1 MVNKAEAANV
11 ERRQGSGASMSA
23 YRVAL
28 CEDEAV
34 ERDQIAGLCRDI
46 FSALGVEAEV
56 VPFPSADDLRRTVEA
71 GRTSFDLYL
80 LDIQMR
86 EGASGLDL
94 ARQLYHWGVQDKIIF
109 LTGSLEYA
117 IQGYDVEPLHYLL
130 KPVSRER
137 MEEGLQRALRKR
149 GPRTV
154 RFQRS
159 GKVVSLP
166 VPEIRYLESRDH
178 GTVVYL
184 RDGVQTFSIS
194 LAEAEQL
201 LPRGIFRRCHK
212 SYLVNL
218 NWVSHASHSG
228 VYLKDDSQIPMGRA
242 FYTEIQNI
250 IVHRLND

>member
-1 MVNKAEAANV
+1 
-11 ERRQGSGASMSA
+11 MSE

-34 ERDQIAGLCRDI
+34 ERGQIAGLCRDI
-46 FSALGVEAEV
+46 FSTLGVEAEV
-56 VPFPSADDLRRTVEA
+56 VPFSSADDLRRTVEG
-71 GRTSFDLYL
+71 GRTAFDLYL

-94 ARQLYHWGVQDKIIF
+94 ARQLYHWGVRDRIIF

-137 MEEGLQRALRKR
+137 LEEALDRALRKR
-149 GPRTV
+149 GARTV
-154 RFQRS
+154 RFQRG
-159 GKVVSLP
+159 GKSVALP
-166 VPEIRYLESRDH
+166 VEEIRYLESRDH
-178 GTVVYL
+178 GTVVHL
-184 RDGVQTFSIS
+184 RDGVQAFSIS
-194 LAEAEQL
+194 LAEAEQM
-201 LPRGIFRRCHK
+201 LPAGMFRRCHK

-242 FYTEIQNI
+242 FYTEFQNS

>member
-1 MVNKAEAANV
+1 
-11 ERRQGSGASMSA
+11 MSE

-56 VPFPSADDLRRTVEA
+56 VPFPSADDLRRAVEA
-71 GRTSFDLYL
+71 GRTAFDLYL

-149 GPRTV
+149 GPRMV

-178 GTVVYL
+178 GIAVYL

-242 FYTEIQNI
+242 FYTEIQNS

>member
-1 MVNKAEAANV
+1 M
-11 ERRQGSGASMSA
+11 
-23 YRVAL
+23 
-28 CEDEAV
+28 
-34 ERDQIAGLCRDI
+34 
-46 FSALGVEAEV
+46 
-56 VPFPSADDLRRTVEA
+56 
-71 GRTSFDLYL
+71 
-80 LDIQMR
+80 
-86 EGASGLDL
+86 
-94 ARQLYHWGVQDKIIF
+94 
-109 LTGSLEYA
+109 
-117 IQGYDVEPLHYLL
+117 EPLHYLL

>member
-1 MVNKAEAANV
+1 M
-11 ERRQGSGASMSA
+11 
-23 YRVAL
+23 YRVAI
-28 CEDEAV
+28 CEDEDAQRTQLAELLRAQLQELV
-34 ERDQIAGLCRDI
+34 PEHTVQAFASSQALAEAL
-46 FSALGVEAEV
+46 ALGEK
-56 VPFPSADDLRRTVEA
+56 
-71 GRTSFDLYL
+71 FDLL
-80 LDIQMR
+80 ILDILMP
-86 EGASGLDL
+86 ELTGMEL
-94 ARQLYHWGVQDKIIF
+94 ARQVRTYDEQVSIIF

-149 GPRTV
+149 GPRMV

-178 GTVVYL
+178 GIAVYL

-242 FYTEIQNI
+242 FYTEIQNS

>member
-1 MVNKAEAANV
+1 MVNKAETASV
-11 ERRQGSGASMSA
+11 KRRQGSGASMSA

-71 GRTSFDLYL
+71 GRTAFDLYL

-117 IQGYDVEPLHYLL
+117 I
-130 KPVSRER
+130 
-137 MEEGLQRALRKR
+137 
-149 GPRTV
+149 
-154 RFQRS
+154 
-159 GKVVSLP
+159 
-166 VPEIRYLESRDH
+166 
-178 GTVVYL
+178 
-184 RDGVQTFSIS
+184 
-194 LAEAEQL
+194 
-201 LPRGIFRRCHK
+201 
-212 SYLVNL
+212 
-218 NWVSHASHSG
+218 
-228 VYLKDDSQIPMGRA
+228 
-242 FYTEIQNI
+242 
-250 IVHRLND
+250 

>member
-11 ERRQGSGASMSA
+11 ERRQGSGASMPA

-28 CEDEAV
+28 CEDEAI
-34 ERDQIAGLCRDI
+34 EREQIAGLCRDI

-56 VPFPSADDLRRTVEA
+56 VPFPSADDLRRAVEG
-71 GRTSFDLYL
+71 GRTAFDLYL

-94 ARQLYHWGVQDKIIF
+94 ARRLYQWGVRDKIIF

-117 IQGYDVEPLHYLL
+117 IHGYDVEPLHYLL
-130 KPVSRER
+130 KPVSRDR
-137 MEEGLQRALRKR
+137 LEEGLQRALRKR
-149 GPRTV
+149 GPQAV
-154 RFQRS
+154 QFQRS
-159 GKVVSLP
+159 GKVISLP

-178 GTVVYL
+178 GTVVHL
-184 RDGVQTFSIS
+184 RDGVQVFSIS
-194 LAEAEQL
+194 LAEAEQM
-201 LPRGIFRRCHK
+201 LPEGMFRRCHK

-218 NWVSHASHSG
+218 NWVNHASHSG
-228 VYLKDDSQIPMGRA
+228 VFLKDDSQIPMGRA
-242 FYTEIQNI
+242 FYAEFQNV